1 MKLIFLGPPGA
12 GKGTMAALLNDK
24 LGIPQIS
31 TGDMLR
37 QNIACETELGLKA
50 KDFIERGLL
59 VPDEVVIGMVEE
71 RLKAEDCKYGFML
84 DGFPRTVVQ
93 AEALSKFI
101 DIDLVISLE
110 IEKELIL
117 SRISGRRV
125 CPSCKATYH
134 ISRLNGRTDC
144 ENCGAELIQRADDSE
159 STVLDRLSVY
169 HKQTEP
175 LIAYYKEK
183 GKLASLDVNA
193 GVDEC
198 LERLLRLIEA
208 HQ

>member
-1 MKLIFLGPPGA
+1 MRLIFLGPPGA

-37 QNIACETELGLKA
+37 QNIACETDLGLKA
-50 KDFIERGLL
+50 KSFIEQGLL

-71 RLKAEDCKYGFML
+71 RLKSEDCRYGFML
-84 DGFPRTVVQ
+84 DGFPRTVAQ
-93 AEALSKFI
+93 AEALSRFV

-110 IEKELIL
+110 IEEKLVL

-134 ISRLNGRTDC
+134 ISRLNGRSDC
-144 ENCGAELIQRADDSE
+144 ESCGTALIQRADDSE

-169 HKQTEP
+169 HRQTEP

-183 GKLASLDVNA
+183 GKLVPLDVNA

-198 LERLLRLIEA
+198 LERLMKIIEA